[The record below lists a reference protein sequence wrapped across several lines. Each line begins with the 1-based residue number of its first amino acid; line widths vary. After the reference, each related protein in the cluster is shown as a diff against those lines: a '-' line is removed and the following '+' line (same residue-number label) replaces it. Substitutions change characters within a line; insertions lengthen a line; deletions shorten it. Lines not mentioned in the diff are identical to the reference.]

1 MLLALAVAAAVQLSP
16 CTIPEV
22 DGEARCGTITVR
34 ENRAKKNGRT
44 IDLNVVV
51 LKAKGEAKSDPLFA
65 LQGGPGQA
73 VVPLAD
79 FYARTFAGI
88 RADRDIVLV
97 DQRGTGK
104 SNPLNCDFT
113 SDLSALFPPR
123 LVEQCRDELAKRADL
138 TQYTT
143 AHAVEDLE
151 EVRTALGYGQVNLYG
166 TSYGTRVAVEYLRRH
181 PKNVRSMI
189 VKGVLPPTMRQTID
203 SALDMDASW
212 QRVVALAGPSLQAD
226 LDELLAS
233 LPVQVGDVRITR
245 DDVALELRGAL
256 HSLPGIRK
264 LPAMIRAAATG
275 ELQPLA
281 KSIVDHRAGYSR
293 TLSLGMYFSVTCAED
308 IPRVTDEEAA
318 RATASTIAKDYWHRQ
333 LARACELWPDAPVA
347 KNVAQPLRSDVPVL
361 IVSGGYDPVTP
372 PRMGEALAKTLPN
385 SRHVVVDNGSHSFA
399 GMAGCVDVVMSAF
412 VVDPDP
418 AKVDASCVK
427 KIAPPRLD

>member
-22 DGEARCGTITVR
+22 EGEARCGTITVR
-34 ENRAKKNGRT
+34 ENRAKKSGRT

-51 LKAKGEAKSDPLFA
+51 LKAKGTAKSDPLFA

-104 SNPLNCDFT
+104 SNPLSCDFGDGLT
-113 SDLSALFPPR
+113 DLFPPR
-123 LVEQCRDELAKRADL
+123 HVEACRDELSKRADL

-151 EVRTALGYGQVNLYG
+151 EVRKALGYGKVNLYG
-166 TSYGTRVAVEYLRRH
+166 TSYGTRVAVEYVRRH

-189 VKGVLPPTMRQTID
+189 VKGVVPPAMRQTID
-203 SALDMDASW
+203 TALDTEASW
-212 QRVVALAGPSLQAD
+212 KRVVALGGPSLQQD
-226 LDELLAS
+226 LEKAMAA
-233 LPVQVGDVRITR
+233 LPAGITR
-245 DDVALELRGAL
+245 DAVAVSMRS
-256 HSLPGIRK
+256 SLQSA
-264 LPAMIRAAATG
+264 PAMKRFVDAIRAAAKG
-275 ELQPLA
+275 DRAPLA
-281 KSIVDHRAGYSR
+281 KYITDQRAAFPKV
-293 TLSLGMYFSVTCAED
+293 LSFGMYFSVTCAED
-308 IPRVTDEEAA
+308 IPRVPDAEAA
-318 RATASTIAKDYWHRQ
+318 RATANTIARDYWHRQ
-333 LARACELWPDAPVA
+333 LARACELWPDVPVA
-347 KNVAQPLRSDVPVL
+347 KHIGQPLRSNVPVL

-399 GMAGCVDVVMSAF
+399 GMDGCVDVFMSAF

-418 AKVDASCVK
+418 RKVDATCVE
-427 KIAPPRLD
+427 KIGPPKLD